1 MTGWMIALGVLTLLW
16 VLPLGVSAVYDRK
29 GGRVWVLIGPV
40 KIPILPQSSR
50 KKEATQSTP
59 SSQHGSKPSPKPESQ
74 QTHSGGS
81 IAQFRPWLDL
91 GGELLGDLRRK
102 LRVNRMELEL
112 TMAGDDP
119 CDLAVNYGRAN
130 AALAVLVEQLEGWFI
145 IRRKRIQVDCDFAG
159 EETVI
164 YARLDLT
171 LSLGRLIG
179 LAVRYG
185 IRGLNIYQSMEK
197 KGKGGGDL

>member
-1 MTGWMIALGVLTLLW
+1 MTGWVIALGVLTLLW

-29 GGRVWVLIGPV
+29 GGRVWVVIGPV
-40 KIPILPQSSR
+40 KIPLFPRAFR
-50 KKEATQSTP
+50 KKEGTQTP
-59 SSQHGSKPSPKPESQ
+59 SPSRKNSKPSPKPESR
-74 QTHSGGS
+74 QTRSGGS
-81 IAQFRPWLDL
+81 VAQFRPWLDF
-91 GGELLGDLRRK
+91 GRELLGDLRRK

-112 TMAGDDP
+112 SLAGDDP

-130 AALAVLVEQLEGWFI
+130 AALTVLVEQLERWFV
-145 IRRKRIQVDCDFAG
+145 IRRKHIQVNCDFAG

-179 LAVRYG
+179 LVVRYG
-185 IRGLNIYQSMEK
+185 IRGLNVYQSMEK